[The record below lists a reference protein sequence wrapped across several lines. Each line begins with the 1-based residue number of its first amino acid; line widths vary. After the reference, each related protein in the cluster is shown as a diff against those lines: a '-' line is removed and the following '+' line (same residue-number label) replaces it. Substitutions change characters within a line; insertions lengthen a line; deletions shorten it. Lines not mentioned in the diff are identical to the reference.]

1 MKFGTWVN
9 MNAEFNSDVY
19 FFILRRTKIP
29 FFRQIWSKISKL
41 LISEKIWY
49 IDQFRIHD
57 DVHFFCFGPEIS
69 FLEKLVPNFTKLL
82 YDFA

>member
-9 MNAEFNSDVY
+9 MNAEFNGDVY

-29 FFRQIWSKISKL
+29 IFRQICSKISKL

-49 IDQFRIHD
+49 IDQFKIYD
-57 DVHFFCFGPEIS
+57 DVQFLLLWTRNFLFGKFGS
-69 FLEKLVPNFTKLL
+69 KFYKVVK
-82 YDFA
+82 